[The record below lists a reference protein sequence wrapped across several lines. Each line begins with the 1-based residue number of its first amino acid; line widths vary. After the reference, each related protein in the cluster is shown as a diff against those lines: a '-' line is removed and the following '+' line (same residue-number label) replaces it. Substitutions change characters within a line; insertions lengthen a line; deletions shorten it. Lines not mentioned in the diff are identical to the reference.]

1 MLGKQLKLLRETAGK
16 SQLEVCSALNIEQST
31 LANYENDKRIP
42 KLEILIKLAE
52 YYKVS
57 VDCILGLEKIGSSR
71 DCYDYFYED
80 GLANWNI
87 RKKCEELG
95 ISYEDALSKTDIV
108 KERFD
113 QLWFGAN
120 QPCAEDLIRFSHVLN
135 VSIDYL
141 LDESRRDK
149 LDTKEAMVLNYYNK
163 YPDEVMDLLEAFCS
177 LSRKQRTIVIGKCFE
192 LEASTTVA
200 ADDSPLKK
208 ASGK

>member
-31 LANYENDKRIP
+31 
-42 KLEILIKLAE
+42 LAE

-120 QPCAEDLIRFSHVLN
+120 QPCAEELIRFSHVLN